1 MSVFK
6 WQSNQIVGSSTIM
19 RAVSCISNRHIT
31 NLLTGADEAFLFWSH
46 STHLT
51 HISNIVFKNVGNNA
65 TRKKSRK
72 KDRDLG
78 RKNVSGKKNISS
90 TFM

>member
-1 MSVFK
+1 
-6 WQSNQIVGSSTIM
+6 M

-31 NLLTGADEAFLFWSH
+31 NLLTGAGEAFLFLSH

-72 KDRDLG
+72 KTEIWG
-78 RKNVSGKKNISS
+78 GKMSQEKKH
-90 TFM
+90 FFYFYVK